1 MHAPRRLP
9 SAILLISTI
18 SIIICSSLCLNF
30 NISSNSNGT
39 GIGINIGTNTA
50 YATPII
56 QNDVATTTIRVKS
69 SCSMTATIAPG
80 KQHAATM
87 INGQYLADIG
97 LTTIQT
103 FCNDP
108 SGYVIY
114 AIGYTGGDAG
124 VTGNYNTVLRS
135 DTLGSTYDIPTNTL
149 TSGDDYS
156 GWSMKLA
163 SVAGTYEPTIG
174 STTEEVGGVETT
186 YPFTAYHTVP
196 ASYTKVASF
205 DSSTDLDTI
214 GSSITT
220 TYAAY
225 IKPTQPA
232 GTYEGQVKYVLL
244 HPSDHEAPAGNYK
257 MQDVEDWGG
266 TIAIGQEV
274 TAYDERDNK
283 AYTVRRMCMEESTGS
298 TWQEKEANCT
308 LSNSMLWMTQNLDL
322 DLSSSVTLT
331 SEDTDLNVANE
342 AAYSEGYDRD
352 PLGIIYWTPITTT
365 ITSIN
370 TSTGK
375 FNGWVNN
382 NNVAYSADPD
392 AGNPDN
398 PWYATGEAYNSNL
411 CYVSNNNQ
419 TCNYLNAN
427 NTVAPTYFSH
437 TAFTTNGN
445 HGKIGNYY
453 NWSAAIASNDSSGYS
468 TSTYNNVANNPQ
480 NSICP
485 KGWRL
490 PTTSSVAAKNEFA
503 RLNNVYNS
511 GSTSNG
517 TGLINNPVYM
527 VRSGNVV
534 DAINYAGYYGYYW
547 SSTVNNAA
555 SAYYLHFRSDS
566 VSPAYSN
573 LHRNYGRSV
582 RCVSEY

>member
-1 MHAPRRLP
+1 MRKSKNIAIILA
-9 SAILLISTI
+9 SILL
-18 SIIICSSLCLNF
+18 SSGIYLNSV
-30 NISSNSNGT
+30 NAIT
-39 GIGINIGTNTA
+39 
-50 YATPII
+50 I
-56 QNDVATTTIRVKS
+56 QNNNATTTIRVKS
-69 SCSMTATIAPG
+69 TCSMTATIAPG

-174 STTEEVGGVETT
+174 STTEEVGGVETV

-244 HPSDHEAPAGNYK
+244 HPSDHAAPAGNYK

-274 TAYDERDNK
+274 TAYDDRDNK
-283 AYTVRRMCMEESTGS
+283 AYTVRRMCMSGTTGDS
-298 TWQEKEANCT
+298 GCNLA
-308 LSNSMLWMTQNLDL
+308 NSMLWMTQNLDL
-322 DLSSSVTLT
+322 DLNKDVELT
-331 SEDTDLNVANE
+331 SEDTDLNVVDDKG
-342 AAYSEGYDRD
+342 YSNGYTQDQ
-352 PLGIIYWTPITTT
+352 LGVIYWRPINST

-370 TSTGK
+370 ATNGG
-375 FNGWVNN
+375 FNGWVKDNHT
-382 NNVAYSADPD
+382 AYSADPD
-392 AGNPDN
+392 GGDSSSA
-398 PWYATGEAYNSNL
+398 WHETGEYFLSSACS
-411 CYVSNNNQ
+411 S
-419 TCNYLNAN
+419 CNYLKNDN
-427 NTVAPTYFSH
+427 SISSNYFQKPP
-437 TAFTTNGN
+437 FTSSFIAKGN
-445 HGKIGNYY
+445 YTKIGNYY
-453 NWSAAIASNDSSGYS
+453 NWSAAIASNNSSS
-468 TSTYNNVANNPQ
+468 LSSSTYNKVADNPQ

-490 PTTSSVAAKNEFA
+490 PTISSVAAKSEFA
-503 RLNNVYNS
+503 LLNTAYNS
-511 GSTSNG
+511 IHDNDKLDQ
-517 TGLINNPVYM
+517 GLFNAPVYM
-527 VRSGNVV
+527 VRSGYVGNGALAYV
-534 DAINYAGYYGYYW
+534 GYYGLYW
-547 SSTVNNAA
+547 SSTVANFNH
-555 SAYYLHFRSDS
+555 AYALRFGSGTVDLALFFNGDGYYK
-566 VSPAYSN
+566 AYGWSI
-573 LHRNYGRSV
+573 
-582 RCVSEY
+582 RCVSGH

>member
-1 MHAPRRLP
+1 MRKIKNILCNAKVFWGFSITL
-9 SAILLISTI
+9 STILLGNVY
-18 SIIICSSLCLNF
+18 LN
-30 NISSNSNGT
+30 SV
-39 GIGINIGTNTA
+39 
-50 YATPII
+50 YATPLS
-56 QNDVATTTIRVKS
+56 QTTTATTTIRVKS
-69 SCSMTATIAPG
+69 TCSMTATIAPG

-124 VTGNYNTVLRS
+124 ITGGYNTVLRS
-135 DTLGSTYDIPTNTL
+135 STLGSTYDIPTNTYESGD
-149 TSGDDYS
+149 TSG
-156 GWSMKLA
+156 WAMKLA
-163 SVAGTYEPTIG
+163 SVPGTYEPTIA
-174 STTEEVGGVETT
+174 STVEEVGGVETT
-186 YPFTAYHTVP
+186 YPFTSYHTVP
-196 ASYTKVASF
+196 STYTKVASYPTA
-205 DSSTDLDTI
+205 TDLDNPASTRL
-214 GSSITT
+214 GSNLTT

-225 IKPTQPA
+225 IKLTQPA

-244 HPSDHEAPAGNYK
+244 HPSDHAAPAGNYK

-274 TAYDERDNK
+274 TAYDDRDNK
-283 AYTVRRMCMEESTGS
+283 AYTVRRMCMSGTTGDS
-298 TWQEKEANCT
+298 GCSMN
-308 LSNSMLWMTQNLDL
+308 SSMLWMTQNLDL
-322 DLSSSVTLT
+322 DLNKNTELT
-331 SEDTDLNVANE
+331 SEDTDLNVVDSK
-342 AAYSEGYDRD
+342 AYSNGYIQDS
-352 PLGIIYWTPITTT
+352 LGIIHWTPKNST
-365 ITSIN
+365 ITSID

-375 FNGWVNN
+375 FNGWEND

-411 CYVSNNNQ
+411 CYVGSNSQ
-419 TCNYLNAN
+419 TCNYLNSN

-453 NWSAAIASNDSSGYS
+453 NWSAAIASNNSSGY
-468 TSTYNNVANNPQ
+468 TTNTRYDVANNPQ

-490 PTTSSVAAKNEFA
+490 PITSAVAAKNEFA
-503 RLNNVYNS
+503 GLNNVYSS

-517 TGLINNPVYM
+517 TGLINSPVYM
-527 VRSGNVV
+527 VRSGDVSGG
-534 DAINYAGYYGYYW
+534 ALSSAGYNGYYW
-547 SSTVNNAA
+547 SSTVSNANY
-555 SAYYLHFRSDS
+555 AYSLLFRSDY
-566 VSPAYSN
+566 VIPADYA
-573 LHRNYGRSV
+573 HYKFFGRSV
-582 RCVSEY
+582 RCVSDY

>member
-1 MHAPRRLP
+1 MHKKSTYFILGGLFGTTVLSGLALTAPQTL
-9 SAILLISTI
+9 
-18 SIIICSSLCLNF
+18 
-30 NISSNSNGT
+30 
-39 GIGINIGTNTA
+39 
-50 YATPII
+50 ATPLS
-56 QNDVATTTIRVKS
+56 QTTTATTTIRVKS
-69 SCSMTATIAPG
+69 TCSMTATIAPG

-174 STTEEVGGVETT
+174 STTEEVGGVETV

-244 HPSDHEAPAGNYK
+244 HPSDHAAPAGNYK

-274 TAYDERDNK
+274 TAYDDRDNK
-283 AYTVRRMCMEESTGS
+283 AYTVRRMCMSGTGD
-298 TWQEKEANCT
+298 NCT
-308 LSNSMLWMTQNLDL
+308 LANSMLWMTQNLDL
-322 DLSSSVTLT
+322 DLSKDVELT
-331 SEDTDLNVANE
+331 SEDTDLRVVDNK
-342 AAYSEGYDRD
+342 AYSAGYSQDS
-352 PLGIIYWTPITTT
+352 LGVIHWTPATTT

-375 FNGWVNN
+375 FNNWVNDN
-382 NNVAYSADPD
+382 NKAYSADPD
-392 AGNPDN
+392 AGNPN
-398 PWYATGEAYNSNL
+398 SPWYATGEAYNSNL
-411 CYVSNNNQ
+411 CYVSSNNQ

-437 TAFTTNGN
+437 NAFTGNGN

-453 NWSAAIASNDSSGYS
+453 NWSAAIASNASGGYN

-490 PTTSSVAAKNEFA
+490 PTVSSVAAKSEFA
-503 RLNNVYNS
+503 RLNNVYN
-511 GSTSNG
+511 GGNTGNG
-517 TGLINNPVYM
+517 NKLVQSPLYL
-527 VRSGNVV
+527 VRSGNVY
-534 DAINYAGYYGYYW
+534 DGSLNIAGYYGGYW
-547 SSTVNNAA
+547 SSTVFYANL
-555 SAYYLHFRSDS
+555 AYYLYFRSDN
-566 VSPAYSN
+566 VNPAYDYS
-573 LHRNYGRSV
+573 RYGGWSV

>member
-1 MHAPRRLP
+1 MHKKSSYFILGGLLCTTVLSALALNAPRTL
-9 SAILLISTI
+9 
-18 SIIICSSLCLNF
+18 
-30 NISSNSNGT
+30 
-39 GIGINIGTNTA
+39 
-50 YATPII
+50 ATPLI
-56 QNDVATTTIRVKS
+56 QNTVATATIRVKS

-80 KQHAATM
+80 AQHAATM

-114 AIGYTGGDAG
+114 AIGYTDGDAG
-124 VTGNYNTVLRS
+124 ITGGYNTVLRS
-135 DTLGSTYDIPTNTL
+135 STLGSTYDIPTNTYESGD
-149 TSGDDYS
+149 TSG
-156 GWSMKLA
+156 WAMKLA
-163 SVAGTYEPTIG
+163 SVPGTYEPTIA
-174 STTEEVGGVETT
+174 STVEEVGGVETT
-186 YPFTAYHTVP
+186 YPFTSYHTVP

-244 HPSDHEAPAGNYK
+244 HPSDHAAPAGNYK

-266 TIAIGQEV
+266 TIAVGQEV
-274 TAYDERDNK
+274 TAYDDRDNK
-283 AYTVRRMCMEESTGS
+283 AYTVRRMCMSGTTGDS
-298 TWQEKEANCT
+298 GCNMN
-308 LSNSMLWMTQNLDL
+308 SSMLWMTQNLDL
-322 DLSSSVTLT
+322 DLNKNTELT
-331 SEDTDLNVANE
+331 SEDTDLNVVDDK
-342 AAYSEGYDRD
+342 AYNTGYTKDA
-352 PLGIIYWTPITTT
+352 LNVIHWTPANTT

-375 FNGWVNN
+375 FNGWANN

-411 CYVSNNNQ
+411 CYVSSNNQ

-453 NWSAAIASNDSSGYS
+453 NWSAAIASNNSANLT
-468 TSTYNNVANNPQ
+468 TSTYGNVANNPQ

-490 PTTSSVAAKNEFA
+490 PTVSSVAAKSEFA

-517 TGLINNPVYM
+517 TGLINSPVYM
-527 VRSGNVV
+527 VRSGYVN
-534 DAINYAGYYGYYW
+534 DGSLNLAGYFGYYW
-547 SSTVNNAA
+547 SSTVS
-555 SAYYLHFRSDS
+555 SANYAYNLVFRSDN
-566 VSPAYSN
+566 VYPAN
-573 LHRNYGRSV
+573 GNGRDNGRSV
-582 RCVSEY
+582 RCVSDY